1 MKNLLILII
10 IMLVG
15 CATTPATTPAMKSVA
30 GTYENN
36 DESVTIL
43 DASFGITYRRVLLE
57 NGIVKIYRNG
67 KKKQEDKWS
76 IVDGELHI
84 DYGFRE
90 IHVWRI
96 NKDKSMTVIAE
107 IADGKRTDIPK
118 EKQITYKRIK

>member
-1 MKNLLILII
+1 MKYLLILIT

-15 CATTPATTPAMKSVA
+15 CATPLTPEEQKVVGS
-30 GTYENN
+30 YEAK
-36 DESVTIL
+36 VFGKTLKWVFL
-43 DASFGITYRRVLLE
+43 D
-57 NGIVKIYRNG
+57 NGIVERYSDG
-67 KKKQEDKWS
+67 KKQREFKWS

-90 IHVWRI
+90 THVWRI

-118 EKQITYKRIK
+118 EDQRTFKRLKE